1 MQGIDV
7 ETTSLD
13 PAEGDLRLVQLTR
26 GNNVTV
32 YDLYDE
38 DPDVVRRAIEQASD
52 LVAHNAVFERKWL
65 KAKLGLDIGMIHDTM
80 IMSQVL
86 YTGTKAAMRSNFSHS
101 LASCVQR
108 ELKLEMSKEEQ
119 TSDWSAL
126 VLTPEQKCY
135 AAFDAA
141 VLPKLARKLLS
152 RIDYAGLRE
161 TYELEL
167 RVSHVVDAM
176 QTYGVAVH
184 ADRLDEMIEDATE
197 KAASLKAELEAE
209 WGINP
214 GSSKQLREYF
224 DLGGSLEIC
233 PIPRAGAW

>member
-101 LASCVQR
+101 LASVVQR

-126 VLTPEQKCY
+126 VLTPEQKRY

-141 VLPKLARKLLS
+141 V
-152 RIDYAGLRE
+152 
-161 TYELEL
+161 
-167 RVSHVVDAM
+167 
-176 QTYGVAVH
+176 
-184 ADRLDEMIEDATE
+184 
-197 KAASLKAELEAE
+197 
-209 WGINP
+209 
-214 GSSKQLREYF
+214 
-224 DLGGSLEIC
+224 
-233 PIPRAGAW
+233 